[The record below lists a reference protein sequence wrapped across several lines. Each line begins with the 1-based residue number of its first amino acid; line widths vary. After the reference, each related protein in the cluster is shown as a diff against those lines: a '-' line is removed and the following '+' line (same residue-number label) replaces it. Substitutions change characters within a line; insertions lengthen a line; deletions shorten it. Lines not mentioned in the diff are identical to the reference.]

1 MGDADGE
8 ALGDAVGELV
18 VAGPVDETGVV
29 VGVGAVRSGR
39 GGATYGPFSAPDI
52 ATPTTTATT
61 KHTGAST
68 VTRSRRIGGRTHS
81 SKTYHNDPANTTITA
96 TDSHHGNPRMN
107 TPWRTV
113 NCPIAGAPLSSSP
126 R

>member
-1 MGDADGE
+1 VGDADGE

-18 VAGPVDETGVV
+18 VAGRVDGTGVV

-39 GGATYGPFSAPDI
+39 GGATYGPLSAPDT
-52 ATPTTTATT
+52 ATPTTIATT

-81 SKTYHNDPANTTITA
+81 SKRYHNDPANTTISA
-96 TDSHHGNPRMN
+96 TDSHHGKPRMN
-107 TPWRTV
+107 GPWRT
-113 NCPIAGAPLSSSP
+113 I
-126 R
+126 RHFDE